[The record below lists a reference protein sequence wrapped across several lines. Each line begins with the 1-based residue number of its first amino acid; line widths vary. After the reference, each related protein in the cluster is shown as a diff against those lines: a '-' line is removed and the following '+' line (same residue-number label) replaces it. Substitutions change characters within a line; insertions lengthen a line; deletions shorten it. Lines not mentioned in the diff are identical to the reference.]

1 MHMHMSSTWGLRPRT
16 PTPSAGPDFS
26 DAIHF
31 TSPRKDMRM
40 TVKPS
45 SPSEYPLQD
54 VEPPHC
60 PRQDAKR
67 HWLLT
72 QGLRPRTPT
81 PSAGPDFFTCQVII
95 LSTRSHRGPTDIYGT
110 RNLAPATSSPDATS
124 SQPQKGIGKKLVTNW
139 YPSTPQKALVTNW

>member
-1 MHMHMSSTWGLRPRT
+1 MHVYIQLTSRIHNQYMHMSSTWGLRPRT

-26 DAIHF
+26 DVIHF
-31 TSPRKDMRM
+31 TTPRKDMRM

-67 HWLLT
+67 HWLST

-95 LSTRSHRGPTDIYGT
+95 LSTRSHRGPTYIYGT
-110 RNLAPATSSPDATS
+110 RNLAPGTCHVIT
-124 SQPQKGIGKKLVTNW
+124 
-139 YPSTPQKALVTNW
+139 